1 MSLYNCKTIAY
12 ITSYKTYTMK
22 KLTVILGILL
32 ILSSCSALRVNY
44 YGRSTT
50 PTDKV
55 DMYLYAKDISTP
67 YIVLGRAEFKG
78 NPYTLLSDI
87 SEKAKNT
94 LIEQGRKVGADAV
107 VLYDES
113 NAAVIPA
120 IKTTTTQESTV
131 NALGDSIITS
141 TSVTSPINNN
151 YILSPVFVQYK

>member
-1 MSLYNCKTIAY
+1 
-12 ITSYKTYTMK
+12 MK